1 MGWKDTLGTIVD
13 PLGIFKPAKAPQ
25 AMQIDPTVAQYG
37 GKYGGMTDEQVKAK
51 DLADLEKIRNE
62 QPPPPGVKPE
72 TEKRWRDDH
81 VARVKAAEALVKDN
95 PELTSFAR
103 VEGRKLKEAGAAAK
117 GQMDQLGSAQI
128 EQGQGVFLD
137 AQGRGNTLTK
147 QGDAAYATEQGRGDA
162 LAQLGQA
169 AYATE
174 QGRGDALNVTAETL
188 QNRTNPQIDKAALA
202 GAAGLQQTAIGKLQN
217 IMNQGPGES
226 QAQAQLRMGTNKAIA
241 ASGSL
246 ARSGRGFGV
255 DAASRRDAL
264 MTQADQVSNLNMQ
277 QAVIRAQEQDA
288 ERGRQLQGAN
298 SIIGAQGDA
307 RNQTLAGEKTIAET
321 ALTGRGQNDSAAN
334 AARGQAGSAF
344 GEGNAARLGLQTQ
357 AGNAFAEGNDARLG
371 LANQAG
377 NTYAEGNSARLGL
390 QAQAAQNFAS
400 GTDAQRG
407 YGQDANALV
416 TGQTNERVN
425 LATGNANRDAAAKV
439 AGAEAAAKQKAGI
452 IGGGATVAAAA
463 ISDIRAKQNIRDV
476 DVAGELDKLRGL
488 TSKQAP
494 PTARYADLGEPPT
507 RAYDIRPAQPYSY
520 EYTAEARAKGQD
532 SGTKVGPMAQDLEQT
547 PLRGAVITGKDGMKS
562 IDTGRLSLGLTGAVA
577 EQQTKIDELDAEL
590 ARLRGLKSK
599 GGGNDVVSDFYR
611 AGGGR

>member
-13 PLGIFKPAKAPQ
+13 PLGIFKPAKAPEAVQ
-25 AMQIDPTVAQYG
+25 VDPTVAQYG

-51 DLADLEKIRNE
+51 DLADLEAIRNE
-62 QPPPPGVKPE
+62 LPPPPGVKPE

-147 QGDAAYATEQGRGDA
+147 QGDAAYETEQGRGNV
-162 LAQLGQA
+162 
-169 AYATE
+169 
-174 QGRGDALNVTAETL
+174 LNQTANTL
-188 QNRTNPQIDKAALA
+188 QNRTDPRINSGALA
-202 GAAGLQQTAIGKLQN
+202 SAAGQQQSAISKLQG

-226 QAQAQLRMGTNKAIA
+226 QAQAQLRMGTDKAIA

-246 ARSGRGFGV
+246 ARSGRGYGV

-264 MTQADQVSNLNMQ
+264 MTQADQMSNLNMQ
-277 QAVIRAQEQDA
+277 QAVVRAQEQDA

-334 AARGQAGSAF
+334 AARGQAGA
-344 GEGNAARLGLQTQ
+344 
-357 AGNAFAEGNDARLG
+357 AFAEGNDARLG

-416 TGQTNERVN
+416 TGQTGEKVN

-532 SGTKVGPMAQDLEQT
+532 AGTKVGPMAQDLEQT

>member
-1 MGWKDTLGTIVD
+1 MGWQDTLGTIAD
-13 PLGIFKPAKAPQ
+13 PAGIFKPAKAPE
-25 AMQIDPTVAQYG
+25 AVQIDPTIAQYG

-62 QPPPPGVKPE
+62 PPPPKGVKPE
-72 TEKRWRDDH
+72 TRKKWEQDNL
-81 VARVKAAEALVKDN
+81 ARLRAAEALVKDN
-95 PELTSFAR
+95 PELTSVAR
-103 VEGRKLKEAGAAAK
+103 IEGRKLKDAGAAAK

-128 EQGQGVFLD
+128 EQGQSTFLD
-137 AQGRGNTLTK
+137 SLGRGNTLTK

-162 LAQLGQA
+162 LAKLGQA
-169 AYATE
+169 AYETE

-188 QNRTNPQIDKAALA
+188 QGRANPQINQTALA
-202 GAAGLQQTAIGKLQN
+202 GAAGQQQSAIGKLQN
-217 IMNQGPGES
+217 VMNQGPGES

-264 MTQADQVSNLNMQ
+264 MTQADQMSNLNMQ

-307 RNQTLAGEKTIAET
+307 RTQTLAGEKTVADT
-321 ALTGRGQNDSAAN
+321 ALAGRGQNDSAAN

-377 NTYAEGNSARLGL
+377 NTFAEGNSARLGL

-407 YGQDANALV
+407 YSQDANALV

-425 LATGNANRDAAAKV
+425 LATGNANRDAAAKA
-439 AGAEAAAKQKAGI
+439 AGAEAAAKEKSGI
-452 IGGGATVAAAA
+452 IGTAGTIVAAV
-463 ISDIRAKQNIRDV
+463 SDIRAKQKIRDV
-476 DVAGELDKLRGL
+476 DVAGELDKLRSL

-494 PTARYADLGEPPT
+494 PTARYADVGEPPT
-507 RAYDIRPAQPYSY
+507 RAYDIRAAQPYSY
-520 EYTAEARAKGQD
+520 EYTDEARAQGQD
-532 SGTKVGPMAQDLEQT
+532 GGTKVGPMAQDLEQT

-599 GGGNDVVSDFYR
+599 GGRDDVVGDFYR